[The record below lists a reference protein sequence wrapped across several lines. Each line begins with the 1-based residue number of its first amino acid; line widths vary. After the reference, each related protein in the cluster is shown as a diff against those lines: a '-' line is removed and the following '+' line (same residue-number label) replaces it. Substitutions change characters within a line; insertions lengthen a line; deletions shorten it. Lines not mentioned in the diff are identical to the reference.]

1 MTSSY
6 QQRELAPETE
16 FVSLHSIYC
25 DCERC
30 TEVRK
35 VEKEKK

>member
-1 MTSSY
+1 MTF
-6 QQRELAPETE
+6 QQRELDPETE
-16 FVSLHSIYC
+16 FLSLHSIYC

-35 VEKEKK
+35 VEHERKQ